1 MLIKRGYKMKKEVL
15 ELKFEGPNDIDLDTL
30 SQSLNCLVTTLS
42 KIADNTLRENDFCKF
57 KVKTIEKGS
66 FVITIEQIYDIAAA
80 LFPYMPSILESF
92 TSIIELRK
100 VLGGRNPEKIE
111 KRGSENIIF
120 ATGGSSVKVDSR
132 TYNIYTTEPVIEKSL
147 ANCSK
152 VISEDDERAGFSI
165 ETKSNQGNRS
175 IEMNHDDLVR
185 TSKILDVESFSDDI
199 EEQHI
204 SGTLIVKKPDLLGDS
219 KWQFKFVDRNIYAE
233 VKDEEFL
240 EKVRN
245 KEINFPLVSKLN
257 VDMIVRIAN
266 GKVLNYIVLKVNSYE

>member
-1 MLIKRGYKMKKEVL
+1 MKKEVL